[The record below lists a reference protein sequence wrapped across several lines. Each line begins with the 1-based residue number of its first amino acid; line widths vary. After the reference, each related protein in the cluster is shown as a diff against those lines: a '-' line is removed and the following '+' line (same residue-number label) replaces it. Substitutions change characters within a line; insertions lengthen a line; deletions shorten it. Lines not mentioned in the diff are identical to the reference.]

1 MDENADSSRGK
12 DEVRFSGKIPYV
24 QSVPEAGGVKE
35 SPDAEF
41 RFRVLAMDVRHDPA
55 SNGFRKAIH
64 TAPSDHF
71 KADLFVHQGQIR
83 QAQGN
88 EVQLLL

>member
-1 MDENADSSRGK
+1 MDENADSPRGK

-41 RFRVLAMDVRHDPA
+41 RFRVLATDVRHDPA

-64 TAPSDHF
+64 TASSDHL
-71 KADLFVHQGQIR
+71 KADLFVHQGQVR
-83 QAQGN
+83 QA
-88 EVQLLL
+88 